1 MIGFFFLFF
10 FKNHIQQTLNIQSQ
24 EKMPESIN
32 HIFLLFPFDYC
43 YKHNVIV
50 INITFRLLVLRLSS
64 GALQCKSKNDKGTQ
78 SVESRNHLCHKEQWH
93 LRNGINKKK
102 NLNVKYSFFNC

>member
-1 MIGFFFLFF
+1 M
-10 FKNHIQQTLNIQSQ
+10 
-24 EKMPESIN
+24 
-32 HIFLLFPFDYC
+32 
-43 YKHNVIV
+43 
-50 INITFRLLVLRLSS
+50 LRLSS

-78 SVESRNHLCHKEQWH
+78 SVESHSHLCHKEQWH